1 MLFRLMEII
10 GLKLLYPLLLLQT
23 RLQSPTKCRLSC
35 VSKLPESSSLG
46 FMVNFF
52 FPFLQIM
59 LDRSK
64 INLTNY
70 FMFVSMT
77 QFTSC
82 LLALTS

>member
-35 VSKLPESSSLG
+35 VSKLTESSSLG

-52 FPFLQIM
+52 SFPPNNVRQVKDKSHKLF
-59 LDRSK
+59 
-64 INLTNY
+64 Y
-70 FMFVSMT
+70 V
-77 QFTSC
+77 C
-82 LLALTS
+82 